1 MTDIKARAG
10 RKEWIGLAVLVLP
23 CLLIS
28 MDISVLFFALPFIS
42 ADLAPS
48 GTQQLWI
55 MDIYGFVLAGMLIT
69 MGALGDKIG
78 RRLLLM
84 LGATAFGVASVIAAY
99 SRSAE
104 VLIGTRAL
112 LGLAG
117 ATLMP
122 STLALVRN
130 MFHDNGQRKT
140 AVAVWTGAMTA
151 GATLGPIVGGLL
163 LNHFWWGSA
172 FLINVPAMVLLLIL
186 GPILLPEFKAPKSGR
201 FDFLSALL
209 SLGAVLAVIYGIKQM
224 AVHGF
229 ELPPI
234 VSVVAGLL
242 LGFAFIRRQ
251 QTHENPLIDLKL
263 FRRKAFSASILV
275 NIIATFAFI
284 GITLFTNQYMQ
295 LVLGLRP
302 LEAAL
307 WSLIVMPVIFIAMTI
322 CSILAKTV
330 RPAFI
335 LGGGLILMAAGFG
348 VLTQTHAD
356 SKLWVV
362 LTAAGTVAAGLLVST
377 MLTADMILTAAPPE
391 RAGAASALSETAN
404 EFGGALGMALLGT
417 IGAAV
422 YHRQMVGAV
431 PAGVPDEA
439 AKAAADTLGGAN
451 VVAGSTPGDAGTTLL
466 HAARL
471 AFTHGMNLTATAG
484 AGLLVVAAIV
494 VTVMLRKLKVDE
506 AVAPPKDPADE
517 AVEPVAAEV

>member
-224 AVHGF
+224 AVRGF
-229 ELPPI
+229 ELLPI
-234 VSVVAGLL
+234 LSVVAGLL

-263 FRRKAFSASILV
+263 FRRRAFSASIMV

-335 LGGGLILMAAGFG
+335 LGAGLILMAVGFG

-422 YHRQMVGAV
+422 YHRQMVGVV

-471 AFTHGMNLTATAG
+471 AFTHGMNLTAAAG

-517 AVEPVAAEV
+517 VAAPVAAEV

>member
-224 AVHGF
+224 AVRGF
-229 ELPPI
+229 ELLPI
-234 VSVVAGLL
+234 LSVVAGLL

-263 FRRKAFSASILV
+263 FRRRAFSASIMV

-335 LGGGLILMAAGFG
+335 LGAGLILMAVGFG

-422 YHRQMVGAV
+422 YHRQMVGVV

-471 AFTHGMNLTATAG
+471 AFTHGMNLTAAAG

-517 AVEPVAAEV
+517 VATPVAAEV